1 MIKEQLYN
9 LMKIRVA
16 VSSRSD
22 LQRQA
27 RSLIADVFL
36 GEASVHFQQIVGVLH
51 PSFVLSI
58 EVLWIFFF
66 PSTPPSK
73 VELSRKEQSSA
84 VGAVEAG
91 DPTATVIQLC
101 KNVWTQ
107 VLLLK
112 GSVSKSVYVAKMTS

>member
-58 EVLWIFFF
+58 EVLWIFFPF
-66 PSTPPSK
+66 NPPSK